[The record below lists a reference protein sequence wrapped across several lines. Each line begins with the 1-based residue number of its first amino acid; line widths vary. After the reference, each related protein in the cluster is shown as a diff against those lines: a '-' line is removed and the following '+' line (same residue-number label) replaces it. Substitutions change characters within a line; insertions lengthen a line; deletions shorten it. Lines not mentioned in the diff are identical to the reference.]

1 MAASRSVIKLVKE
14 VLTVNGLPT
23 VVSKILPRN
32 NIHKHV
38 IVLIPGNPGL
48 VEFYDD
54 FITALFDSLQRQ
66 YPVYAMAHAGMYFKS
81 LMYYEVEACICCIN
95 VLGQISFTN
104 IYSDVFY

>member
-14 VLTVNGLPT
+14 VLVVNGLPT

-66 YPVYAMAHAGMYFKS
+66 YPVYAMAHAGMY
-81 LMYYEVEACICCIN
+81 
-95 VLGQISFTN
+95 
-104 IYSDVFY
+104 